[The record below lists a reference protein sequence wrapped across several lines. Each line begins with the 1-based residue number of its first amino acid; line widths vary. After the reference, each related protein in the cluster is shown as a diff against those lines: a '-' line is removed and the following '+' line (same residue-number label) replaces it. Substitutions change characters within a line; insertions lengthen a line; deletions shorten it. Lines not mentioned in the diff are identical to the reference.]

1 MPLTERQI
9 WTATKI
15 DTKVQ
20 KLAGAGK
27 DDVAILVA
35 MTDQMS
41 AFKELLD
48 TTQPNDMD
56 ELSRRFS
63 FFYRYAK
70 ILETI
75 ASGIQSGEIIVP
87 P

>member
-1 MPLTERQI
+1 MALTNRQI
-9 WTATKI
+9 WNATKI

-20 KLAGAGK
+20 KLARAGK
-27 DDVAILVA
+27 DDIAIFVS
-35 MTDQMS
+35 MTDQMP

-48 TTQPNDMD
+48 TTARADMD
-56 ELSRRFS
+56 ELSHRFS
-63 FFYRYAK
+63 FFHRYAK